1 MSAQRIRFWGA
12 HWLKFSQLSVSRPI
26 FWQRKSWLM
35 QKVHLVSK
43 KVSNCSFRK
52 GKKKKKEA
60 LNWEIFNETEN

>member
-1 MSAQRIRFWGA
+1 
-12 HWLKFSQLSVSRPI
+12 
-26 FWQRKSWLM
+26 M